1 MAAVLRALSVLNL
14 AIWRGERCLCRDISF
29 ELTDGEALHVQGPNG
44 SGKTSLIRVLTGLG
58 RADGGELLWCGQ
70 SLRQN
75 GTQYRA
81 CLAYLGHSNGVK
93 LGLSPRENL
102 LVAGA
107 LLTTSATDD
116 LDAVLERVGLSACA
130 DLPCGMLS
138 MGQRRRT
145 ALARL
150 LLDRAPLWFLDE
162 PLASLDVAGA
172 DLLAQMLKSHLGSGG
187 LAVFATHQPMNL
199 APFPV
204 KTLTLATAA

>member
-1 MAAVLRALSVLNL
+1 MAVVPRELSVHNL
-14 AIWRGERCLCRDISF
+14 TIWRGERCLCRDINF
-29 ELTDGEALHVQGPNG
+29 QLMNGEALHVQGPNG

-58 RADGGELLWCGQ
+58 RADEGELHWCGQ
-70 SLRQN
+70 SLHQS
-75 GTQYRA
+75 GSEYRA
-81 CLAYLGHSNGVK
+81 SLAYIGHGNGVK

-107 LLTTSATDD
+107 LSATPADGD
-116 LDAVLERVGLSACA
+116 IEAALERVSLSACA

-150 LLDRAPLWFLDE
+150 LLNRASLWFLDE
-162 PLASLDVAGA
+162 PLASLDPAGV
-172 DLLAQMLKSHLGSGG
+172 DLLAQMLKSHLSSGG
-187 LAVFATHQPMNL
+187 LVVFATHQPMSL

-204 KTLTLATAA
+204 KTLALATIA